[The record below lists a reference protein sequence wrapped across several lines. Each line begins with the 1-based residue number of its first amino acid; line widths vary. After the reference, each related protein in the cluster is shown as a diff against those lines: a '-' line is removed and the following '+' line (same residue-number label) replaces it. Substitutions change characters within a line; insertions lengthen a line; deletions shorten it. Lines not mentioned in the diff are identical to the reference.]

1 MGMSLLREGP
11 GYPYMAPAVYDYIS
25 GCEIPKLT
33 ATFEEV
39 PDASVRSVL
48 SQVFALPSCS

>member
-48 SQVFALPSCS
+48 SQVFALPNRS